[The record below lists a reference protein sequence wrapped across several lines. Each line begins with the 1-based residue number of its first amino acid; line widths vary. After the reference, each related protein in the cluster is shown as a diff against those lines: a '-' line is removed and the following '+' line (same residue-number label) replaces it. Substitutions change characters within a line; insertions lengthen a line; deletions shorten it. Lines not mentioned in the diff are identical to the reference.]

1 MGTVYKTDFEISY
14 QARLNFYV
22 LRLARSFHIPID
34 VFSKDEKYIIWE
46 IKKKYFDEQSFYDL
60 VQKQSV
66 IEFNKIIDKVSKNNV
81 PQLCFSIVNK
91 YFLVRAEEV
100 LGKKIIVVIGPFGKN
115 EVKQS
120 HVIFNKCIGE
130 IIKQGTQTNTNKDVY
145 TIINNMLS
153 NTHFYRYSLNFWA
166 KKNGYDSSYLS
177 RQFKKY
183 VGCSY
188 SNYREKYRIERAKN
202 ELIFTTLSI
211 EEISNSLGFYD
222 SSHFYNRFCK
232 REGISPTHFRD
243 TYKKSK
249 TV

>member
-1 MGTVYKTDFEISY
+1 MSTEYKTNCEISY

-22 LRLARSFHIPID
+22 LGLARNFHIPID
-34 VFSKDEKYIIWE
+34 IFSKDEKYIIWE
-46 IKKKYFDEQSFYDL
+46 IKKKYFDEQSFPDV
-60 VQKQSV
+60 VQKQSG
-66 IEFNKIIDKVSKNNV
+66 IEFNQIIDKLSKNNV
-81 PQLCFSIVNK
+81 SQLRFSLVNK
-91 YFLVRAEEV
+91 YFLVRVEE
-100 LGKKIIVVIGPFGKN
+100 LFEKKLLIVVGPFGKN

-120 HVIFNKCIGE
+120 HVVFNKCVVE
-130 IIKQGTQTNTNKDVY
+130 IKKQRNHTNTNKNVNL
-145 TIINNMLS
+145 IINDMLS
-153 NTHFYRYSLNFWA
+153 NMHFCKYSLNFWA

-177 RQFKKY
+177 RQFKQY

-188 SNYREKYRIERAKN
+188 STYREKYRIERAKN
-202 ELIFTTLSI
+202 ELIFTSLSI

-232 REGISPTHFRD
+232 RERVSPTNFRD

>member
-100 LGKKIIVVIGPFGKN
+100 LGKK
-115 EVKQS
+115 
-120 HVIFNKCIGE
+120 
-130 IIKQGTQTNTNKDVY
+130 
-145 TIINNMLS
+145 
-153 NTHFYRYSLNFWA
+153 
-166 KKNGYDSSYLS
+166 
-177 RQFKKY
+177 
-183 VGCSY
+183 
-188 SNYREKYRIERAKN
+188 
-202 ELIFTTLSI
+202 
-211 EEISNSLGFYD
+211 
-222 SSHFYNRFCK
+222 
-232 REGISPTHFRD
+232 
-243 TYKKSK
+243 
-249 TV
+249 